1 MKKRIRIRLRE
12 CLDSYERRTGS
23 RLSYRELARRAGV
36 SEDTIESIASRA
48 SYNPTL
54 RTLERLCNALDVSP
68 NELLS
73 WRV

>member
-1 MKKRIRIRLRE
+1 MRRRIHIRLRE
-12 CLDSYERRTGS
+12 CLELYEHRTGN

-36 SEDTIESIASRA
+36 SEDTIESIASRS

-54 RTLERLCNALDVSP
+54 RTLERLCDALNVSP

-73 WRV
+73 WHI

>member
-1 MKKRIRIRLRE
+1 MTKHIRIRLRE
-12 CLDSYERRTGS
+12 CLDLYERRSG
-23 RLSYRELARRAGV
+23 RRISYPELARRAGL

-54 RTLERLCNALDVSP
+54 RTIERLCNALDVSP

-73 WRV
+73 WGK